1 MEEALLYV
9 DLKTSRKKVVL
20 CPFPFPNFPLPW
32 FTCVTRYRMY
42 WTRRLSPDLRCSSI
56 HWVRVPGTSTVPA
69 PPLLAVL
76 AARPWPRATVRF
88 AVRCTSCATPAAIF
102 FSVPLT
108 RQVVSLFE
116 FCDLNEDQFAGTART
131 CVRVHVQYMY
141 MYMYTYTHTAHSRE
155 LYSCRNSVL
164 YAPVSWGHG
173 VRGKRVTKKGERH
186 RLSSATA
193 SPTSNAQNQKV

>member
-1 MEEALLYV
+1 
-9 DLKTSRKKVVL
+9 
-20 CPFPFPNFPLPW
+20 
-32 FTCVTRYRMY
+32 MY

-108 RQVVSLFE
+108 RQIL
-116 FCDLNEDQFAGTART
+116 QPIGI
-131 CVRVHVQYMY
+131 
-141 MYMYTYTHTAHSRE
+141 SRRE
-155 LYSCRNSVL
+155 WRLTSWLASVL
-164 YAPVSWGHG
+164 HKLWSVLCIHALYTVWHV
-173 VRGKRVTKKGERH
+173 VRFYLGNHSNMPNRTDYHAFQERVRPRDGAV
-186 RLSSATA
+186 LSNCWQIYVFAYSFATCKWVLFTLCA
-193 SPTSNAQNQKV
+193 HCFPNPLKDFRNI

>member
-1 MEEALLYV
+1 MSAHEIIME
-9 DLKTSRKKVVL
+9 KKH
-20 CPFPFPNFPLPW
+20 P
-32 FTCVTRYRMY
+32 
-42 WTRRLSPDLRCSSI
+42 I
-56 HWVRVPGTSTVPA
+56 
-69 PPLLAVL
+69 L
-76 AARPWPRATVRF
+76 AAI
-88 AVRCTSCATPAAIF
+88 S

-164 YAPVSWGHG
+164 YAPVS
-173 VRGKRVTKKGERH
+173 
-186 RLSSATA
+186 
-193 SPTSNAQNQKV
+193 